1 MPPSAETALNC
12 FMTRVVWPARRI
24 QEDRAEEHAAFQAAL
39 QRRIQELQRRIQED
53 RAEDH
58 AALQA
63 ALQAALLPLV
73 RHQADIVQA
82 VVKHYQWAVR
92 VDKVCELEKRYEQ
105 MISKAETTLTDMR
118 KIEDEAWSSYG
129 PCRNDVDFYGL
140 PIMSDTIEERD
151 ALSSSSDCEAFIHET
166 AVELYALKQDVVKC
180 YSFEHPDTAR
190 SVRKIEGAKMAH
202 RIHKLL
208 SCIDGSLE
216 TWLRMDGLAWCLK
229 RPGVAW
235 ALKKQLKMP
244 RISARHETQ

>member
-1 MPPSAETALNC
+1 MGDP
-12 FMTRVVWPARRI
+12 VWPSFDDLGDARQHVFQQVRLNRI
-24 QEDRAEEHAAFQAAL
+24 ARLRNERQLTFVL
-39 QRRIQELQRRIQED
+39 SQRRSR
-53 RAEDH
+53 
-58 AALQA
+58 
-63 ALQAALLPLV
+63 
-73 RHQADIVQA
+73 
-82 VVKHYQWAVR
+82 
-92 VDKVCELEKRYEQ
+92 
-105 MISKAETTLTDMR
+105 
-118 KIEDEAWSSYG
+118 
-129 PCRNDVDFYGL
+129 
-140 PIMSDTIEERD
+140 
-151 ALSSSSDCEAFIHET
+151 

-244 RISARHETQ
+244 RISARH